1 MPASTTPAIVKI
13 YELSA
18 LTPKTIRYTPTE
30 LRCILHDY
38 EDLHDHHYKI
48 MPINAIKS
56 VRNLGL
62 NCKRRR
68 HKYTAQ
74 KRREAK
80 CEMGPRSSNLIRI
93 KKDSNRSDTNIIIGT
108 CNTQSI
114 HNKDLQVSDLLDDYS
129 IDLLIIT
136 ETWLTD
142 KEMDKQWIETTPL
155 NRQPYQLHIHNRVNG
170 RGSGVALITKSYF
183 DVKKN
188 SMWVI
193 PFI

>member
-1 MPASTTPAIVKI
+1 
-13 YELSA
+13 
-18 LTPKTIRYTPTE
+18 
-30 LRCILHDY
+30 
-38 EDLHDHHYKI
+38 

-56 VRNLGL
+56 VRNLEL

-80 CEMGPRSSNLIRI
+80 CDTGPRTSNLIRI
-93 KKDSNRSDTNIIIGT
+93 KKHSNRSNTNIIIGT

-129 IDLLIIT
+129 IDLLMIT

-142 KEMDKQWIETTPL
+142 KEMDKQWIKTTPL
-155 NRQPYQLHIHNRVNG
+155 NRQPYQLHTCDRVNG
-170 RGSGVALITKSYF
+170 RGGGVALITKSCF
-183 DVKKN
+183 DIKQIQCGSYPSFEYATWEVTIRRKMCILQPYTTHPICLEI
-188 SMWVI
+188 SPPI
-193 PFI
+193 GPFWMTSPTL